1 MIRLGT
7 LAVLTAWVILVPA
20 APAQT
25 PAVRFHWQTGQVLVY
40 KFEQVLSV
48 TDVVEETRA
57 ESTTKLSET
66 KRWQVLEVDAAG
78 VATVRLSLTSLRY
91 ETTTPG
97 GDVLKYDSASPDQ
110 SAPELREQVGK
121 YVNQP
126 LAVLRVDSKGK
137 VLEVKQSEYGPAS
150 HFESELPFILILPD
164 ELKSGQAWE
173 RGYQVTLEPPQG
185 TGEKY
190 PAMQKLTCKA
200 LDAKTATIGLSTMI
214 TKMPDA
220 AVDRLPLL
228 PFQAEGEVV
237 FDVQGGF
244 LRSAKLQIDREVA
257 GYQGEASS
265 YRFKGTSTEE
275 YVGDK

>member
-7 LAVLTAWVILVPA
+7 ALVLATWVILVTA

-25 PAVRFHWQTGQVLVY
+25 PAARFHWQKGQVLTY
-40 KFEQVLSV
+40 KFEQTMSV
-48 TDVVEETRA
+48 TDVVEDTKA

-66 KRWQVLEVDAAG
+66 KRWQVLDVDAG
-78 VATVRLSLTSLRY
+78 GMATLQLSLTSLRY

-97 GDVLKYDSASPDQ
+97 GDVLKYDSANADQ
-110 SAPELREQVGK
+110 SAPELRAQVGK
-121 YVNQP
+121 YVNKP

-137 VLEVKQSEYGPAS
+137 VVEVKQCEFGPPS
-150 HFESELPFILILPD
+150 RFESELPFVLVLPD
-164 ELKSGQAWE
+164 ELKAGQAWE
-173 RGYQVTLEPPQG
+173 RSYQVTLEPPQG

-190 PAMQKLTCKA
+190 PAVQKLTCKA
-200 LDAKTATIGLSTMI
+200 MDAKSAAIGLASAI

-220 AVDRLPLL
+220 VVDRLPLL
-228 PFQAEGEVV
+228 PFHAEGEVV
-237 FDVQGGF
+237 FDIQGGF

-257 GYQGEASS
+257 GHQGDASH

-275 YVGDK
+275 YVPAQ